1 MLFLFNQAGQ
11 ALHYKM
17 FFLLALMAPIYN
29 FSSYPYSSVLNNAMG
44 QCPKASHTL
53 TKTSS
58 IFPSSR
64 TKNLIFPF
72 ASHTHSGGHSLLIPH
87 TASQPFLIL
96 LSGTERTILSAQYL
110 LLYIVLLL
118 GLIKTPTA
126 FLHFV
131 HSNQSRPLCTT
142 ACSVN
147 YYHTPLTLC
156 HLPVLCGIIVS
167 LLSHLL
173 LIV

>member
-1 MLFLFNQAGQ
+1 
-11 ALHYKM
+11 
-17 FFLLALMAPIYN
+17 
-29 FSSYPYSSVLNNAMG
+29 MG
-44 QCPKASHTL
+44 QCPEASHTL

-58 IFPSSR
+58 IFPSSHIR
-64 TKNLIFPF
+64 NLIFPF
-72 ASHTHSGGHSLLIPH
+72 ASHTHSRGHSLLIPH
-87 TASQPFLIL
+87 TVSQPFLIL
-96 LSGTERTILSAQYL
+96 LSRTERTILSAQYL

-118 GLIKTPTA
+118 GFIQTPTA

-147 YYHTPLTLC
+147 YYHTPLNLC
-156 HLPVLCGIIVS
+156 HLAVLGGIIVS